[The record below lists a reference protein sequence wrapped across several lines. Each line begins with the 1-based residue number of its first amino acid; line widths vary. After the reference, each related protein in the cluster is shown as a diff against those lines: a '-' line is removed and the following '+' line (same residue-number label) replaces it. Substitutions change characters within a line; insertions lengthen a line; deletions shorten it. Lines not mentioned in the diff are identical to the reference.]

1 MKWKVYRFSHGI
13 DSHIYTHIW
22 LCRFHIVLIYLLHL
36 TFSFDLAVFCIFPK
50 FFFNAHL
57 ALSTRDRF
65 PHIFPY
71 MAVSF
76 NTYKFIYI
84 FSRFASFYLAVSCS
98 FPIIF
103 FNAHLALSLS
113 LFLSL
118 YLCISLFL
126 SLSLSFFR
134 CHIYLSIYLYIAL
147 SLYMYR
153 YSFLFSVCCKVHRA
167 SSSQFEILPF

>member
-1 MKWKVYRFSHGI
+1 MAVSFSYCNSFICFISRFRFILQSFAYFRNSFLMHISLSLLGI
-13 DSHIYTHIW
+13 DSHIYSHIW
-22 LCRFHIVLIYLLHL
+22 LCRLIHINLFISSHVLLRFILQSH
-36 TFSFDLAVFCIFPK
+36 AVFQ
-50 FFFNAHL
+50 
-57 ALSTRDRF
+57 LSF
-65 PHIFPY
+65 SMHI
-71 MAVSF
+71 S
-76 NTYKFIYI
+76 
-84 FSRFASFYLAVSCS
+84 
-98 FPIIF
+98 
-103 FNAHLALSLS
+103 LSLS

-167 SSSQFEILPF
+167 SSSQFEILTF